1 MLSCTGK
8 RSHRHTILHVSFS
21 NSFGLASARP
31 TPQGLSGAPYFAE
44 EKISFIRTKLLEL
57 DDSKWAQIS
66 SLQFKSPTVALVL
79 SIFLGAYGID
89 RFYIGHIGLGVGKL
103 LTCGGIGIWALIDW
117 FLILG
122 ATRNENLKKLEPL
135 LL

>member
-1 MLSCTGK
+1 MDAQKVDMFIMANGK
-8 RSHRHTILHVSFS
+8 
-21 NSFGLASARP
+21 
-31 TPQGLSGAPYFAE
+31 YFAE
-44 EKISFIRTKLLEL
+44 EKIPFIRTSLLEQ
-57 DDSKWAQIS
+57 DDYKWAQIS

-79 SIFLGAYGID
+79 PIFLGCYGID

-103 LTCGGIGIWALIDW
+103 LTCGGFGLWAIIDW

>member
-1 MLSCTGK
+1 MDAQKVDMFIMTNGK
-8 RSHRHTILHVSFS
+8 
-21 NSFGLASARP
+21 
-31 TPQGLSGAPYFAE
+31 YFAE
-44 EKISFIRTKLLEL
+44 EKISFIRTRLLEL

-79 SIFLGAYGID
+79 SIFLGGYGID

-122 ATRNENLKKLEPL
+122 ATRNDLATIRNKPYCFEWLRISNAWE
-135 LL
+135 

>member
-1 MLSCTGK
+1 MDAQKVDMFIMANGK
-8 RSHRHTILHVSFS
+8 
-21 NSFGLASARP
+21 
-31 TPQGLSGAPYFAE
+31 YFAE
-44 EKISFIRTKLLEL
+44 EKIPFIRTSLLEQ
-57 DDSKWAQIS
+57 DDYKWAQIS

-79 SIFLGAYGID
+79 SILLGCYGID

-103 LTCGGIGIWALIDW
+103 LTCGGFGLWAIIDW

-135 LL
+135 LF

>member
-1 MLSCTGK
+1 MDAQKVDMFIMTNGK
-8 RSHRHTILHVSFS
+8 
-21 NSFGLASARP
+21 
-31 TPQGLSGAPYFAE
+31 YFAE

-79 SIFLGAYGID
+79 SIFLGGYGID

-103 LTCGGIGIWALIDW
+103 LTCGGFGLWAIIDW

>member
-1 MLSCTGK
+1 MDAQKVDMFIMANGK
-8 RSHRHTILHVSFS
+8 YFS
-21 NSFGLASARP
+21 
-31 TPQGLSGAPYFAE
+31 E
-44 EKISFIRTKLLEL
+44 EKISFIRTRLLEL
-57 DDSKWAQIS
+57 DDSRWVPIS

-79 SIFLGAYGID
+79 SIFLGCYGID
-89 RFYIGHIGLGVGKL
+89 RFYIGHIGLGVAKL
-103 LTCGGIGIWALIDW
+103 LTCGGIGIWAIIDW

>member
-1 MLSCTGK
+1 MASILPK
-8 RSHRHTILHVSFS
+8 RRFPLFVPGCSSWTTSMWV
-21 NSFGLASARP
+21 P
-31 TPQGLSGAPYFAE
+31 
-44 EKISFIRTKLLEL
+44 
-57 DDSKWAQIS
+57 IS

-79 SIFLGAYGID
+79 SIFLGCYGID
-89 RFYIGHIGLGVGKL
+89 RFYIGHIGLGVAKL
-103 LTCGGIGIWALIDW
+103 LTCGGIGIWAIIDW

>member
-1 MLSCTGK
+1 MDAQKVDMFIMTNGK
-8 RSHRHTILHVSFS
+8 
-21 NSFGLASARP
+21 
-31 TPQGLSGAPYFAE
+31 YFAE

-122 ATRNENLKKLEPL
+122 ATRNENLKKLAPL

>member
-1 MLSCTGK
+1 MASILPK
-8 RSHRHTILHVSFS
+8 RRFPLF
-21 NSFGLASARP
+21 
-31 TPQGLSGAPYFAE
+31 
-44 EKISFIRTKLLEL
+44 RTKLLEL

-79 SIFLGAYGID
+79 SIFLGGYGID

-103 LTCGGIGIWALIDW
+103 LTCGGIGVWALIDW

>member
-1 MLSCTGK
+1 MASILPKRRFPLFVLSCSSWT
-8 RSHRHTILHVSFS
+8 T
-21 NSFGLASARP
+21 
-31 TPQGLSGAPYFAE
+31 
-44 EKISFIRTKLLEL
+44 
-57 DDSKWAQIS
+57 SKWAQIS

>member
-1 MLSCTGK
+1 MDAQKVNMFIMTNGK
-8 RSHRHTILHVSFS
+8 YFS
-21 NSFGLASARP
+21 
-31 TPQGLSGAPYFAE
+31 E
-44 EKISFIRTKLLEL
+44 EKISFIRTRLLEL
-57 DDSKWAQIS
+57 DDSRWVPIS

-79 SIFLGAYGID
+79 SIFLGNYGID

-103 LTCGGIGIWALIDW
+103 LTCGGIGIWAIIDW

>member
-1 MLSCTGK
+1 MDAQKVDMFIMANGK
-8 RSHRHTILHVSFS
+8 
-21 NSFGLASARP
+21 
-31 TPQGLSGAPYFAE
+31 YFAE

-66 SLQFKSPTVALVL
+66 SLQFKSPTVSLVL
-79 SIFLGAYGID
+79 SIFLGCYGID

-103 LTCGGIGIWALIDW
+103 LTCGGFGIWALIDW